1 MLPRWRSSAF
11 LRWFG
16 GFQLRV
22 GIVTKWFNR
31 GQAFVSRYVRDA
43 LEARGHE
50 TFILARPTKDKG
62 PMAAHVD
69 RTGVWDQPGV
79 TEASDWEVP
88 LAEYERWIADNRIE
102 VVHWDNCYQH
112 EEIAALRRSGVKTV
126 GRFVWEMF
134 SATDAAPAKEAYD
147 VLYSM
152 TRCEQARY
160 AEMGIDSPYVQWGL
174 HPELLEAANQAQDF
188 PSSSTQRSEQ
198 SGREAEGL
206 AGGRVHDLPSSSTQ
220 RSEQSGREAEHLLGS
235 NSDLVR
241 FYFPGAL
248 LGPRKPHKEVIEAFT
263 AARGDNLRL
272 IFKAQLERRMNYLER
287 AVEED
292 PRIELVI
299 DDMPTEE
306 HLQLFAGC
314 DVCLG
319 PSRWEGLGLFL
330 YEAVAFGMP
339 QITNDSPPMNE
350 VVRDGVNGILVPDV
364 QDDTAPSGIPSVK
377 PDVEA
382 LTAAIERLGDQG
394 ERERLA
400 EGASASRDEL
410 SWERTVAD
418 YDALIERAA
427 GARG

>member
-1 MLPRWRSSAF
+1 M
-11 LRWFG
+11 
-16 GFQLRV
+16 RV

-43 LEARGHE
+43 LDAQGHE

-62 PMAAHVD
+62 AMAAHID
-69 RTGVWDQPGV
+69 RTGPWDQPGV
-79 TEASDWEVP
+79 TEASEWEVP
-88 LAEYERWIADNRIE
+88 IGEYESWIADNGIE

-112 EEIAALRRSGVKTV
+112 EEIAQLRAAGVKTV

-134 SATDAAPAKEAYD
+134 SPEDAEPAKRAYD

-160 AEMGIDSPYVQWGL
+160 AEMGIESPYVQWGL
-174 HPELLEAANQAQDF
+174 HPEILNAARTAQDF
-188 PSSSTQRSEQ
+188 PSGST
-198 SGREAEGL
+198 
-206 AGGRVHDLPSSSTQ
+206 PSSE
-220 RSEQSGREAEHLLGS
+220 RSGREAEHSLGGD
-235 NSDLVR
+235 SDLVR

-248 LGPRKPHKEVIEAFT
+248 LGPRKPHKEVVEAFR
-263 AARGDNLRL
+263 AAKGDNLRL

-287 AVEED
+287 AAEED

-299 DDMPTEE
+299 DDMPTDE
-306 HLQLFAGC
+306 HLRLFAGC

-350 VVRDGVNGILVPDV
+350 VVRDGVNGLLVPDQ
-364 QDDTAPSGIPSVK
+364 QDDVAPSGIPSMK
-377 PDVEA
+377 PDVAA
-382 LTAAIERLGDQG
+382 LTAAIERLADPA

-400 EGASASRDEL
+400 
-410 SWERTVAD
+410 
-418 YDALIERAA
+418 A
-427 GARG
+427 GARASQEDFAWDKTVRDYDELIRRAAA

>member
-1 MLPRWRSSAF
+1 M
-11 LRWFG
+11 
-16 GFQLRV
+16 RV

-31 GQAFVSRYVRDA
+31 GQAFVSRYIRDA
-43 LEARGHE
+43 LDARGHE
-50 TFILARPTKDKG
+50 TFVLARPTKDKG

-88 LAEYERWIADNRIE
+88 LDEYERWIAENDIE

-112 EEIAALRRSGVKTV
+112 EEIARLRRSGVRTV

-134 SATDAAPAKEAYD
+134 SPEDAAPAREAYD

-160 AEMGIDSPYVQWGL
+160 AELGIDSPYVRWGL
-174 HPELLEAANQAQDF
+174 HPELLSAAKQAQDV
-188 PSSSTQRSEQ
+188 PSATA
-198 SGREAEGL
+198 RETEG
-206 AGGRVHDLPSSSTQ
+206 GGR
-220 RSEQSGREAEHLLGS
+220 GAEHLLGR
-235 NSDLVR
+235 DLVS

-248 LGPRKPHKEVIEAFT
+248 LGPRKPHKEVIDAFR

-272 IFKAQLERRMNYLER
+272 VFKAQLERRMNLLER
-287 AVEED
+287 AAEED

-299 DDMPTEE
+299 EDMPTEE
-306 HLQLFAGC
+306 HLRLFAGC

-339 QITNDSPPMNE
+339 QITNDSPPMSE
-350 VVRDGVNGILVPDV
+350 VVRDGVNGILVPDR
-364 QDDTAPSGIPSVK
+364 QDGTAPSGIPSMA
-377 PDVEA
+377 PDVGA
-382 LTAAIERLGDQG
+382 LTDAIERLADPG

-400 EGASASRDEL
+400 AGARASREEL

-418 YDALIERAA
+418 YDSLIQQAA
-427 GARG
+427 GVRA

>member
-1 MLPRWRSSAF
+1 MA
-11 LRWFG
+11 
-16 GFQLRV
+16 RV

-88 LAEYERWIADNRIE
+88 FEEYVSWIEQNSIE
-102 VVHWDNCYQH
+102 VVHWDNSYQH
-112 EEIAALRRSGVKTV
+112 DEIRRLRERGVRTV

-134 SATDAAPAKEAYD
+134 SPADAAPAKDAYD

-152 TRCEQARY
+152 TRCEQRRY
-160 AEMGIDSPYVQWGL
+160 AELGIESPYVPWGL
-174 HPELLEAANQAQDF
+174 HRELLDVPVERGDD
-188 PSSSTQRSEQ
+188 
-198 SGREAEGL
+198 G
-206 AGGRVHDLPSSSTQ
+206 
-220 RSEQSGREAEHLLGS
+220 
-235 NSDLVR
+235 LVR

-248 LGPRKPHKEVIEAFT
+248 LGPRKPHKEVVEAFR

-272 IFKAQLERRMNYLER
+272 IFKAQLERRMNYLTK
-287 AVEED
+287 AAEED
-292 PRIELVI
+292 PRIELVV
-299 DDMPTEE
+299 DDMETSE
-306 HLQLFAGC
+306 HLKLFASC

-350 VVRDGVNGILVPDV
+350 IVADGVNGILVPDT
-364 QDDTAPSGIPSVK
+364 QDGTADSGIPSMK
-377 PDVEA
+377 PDIPA
-382 LTAAIERLGDQG
+382 LTAAIERLGDAG
-394 ERERLA
+394 ERDRLG
-400 EGASASRDEL
+400 EGALNTRAEL
-410 SWERTVAD
+410 SWERTVAG
-418 YDALIERAA
+418 YDELVRLAAA
-427 GARG
+427 GRGEAAPSELGVSA

>member
-1 MLPRWRSSAF
+1 M
-11 LRWFG
+11 
-16 GFQLRV
+16 RV

-43 LEARGHE
+43 LDEVGHE

-62 PMAAHVD
+62 AMAAHID

-88 LAEYERWIADNRIE
+88 PEEYDRWIADNGIE

-112 EEIAALRRSGVKTV
+112 EEIARLRQSGVKTV

-134 SATDAAPAKEAYD
+134 SPEDAAPAKEAYD

-160 AEMGIDSPYVQWGL
+160 AGFGIESPYVQWGL
-174 HPELLEAANQAQDF
+174 HPELLEAAEKAKL
-188 PSSSTQRSEQ
+188 
-198 SGREAEGL
+198 G
-206 AGGRVHDLPSSSTQ
+206 AGSVERGATD
-220 RSEQSGREAEHLLGS
+220 AGS
-235 NSDLVR
+235 NLRAPTSDLVR

-248 LGPRKPHKEVIEAFT
+248 LGPRKPHREVVEAFR

-272 IFKAQLERRMNYLER
+272 IFKAQLERRMNYLEN
-287 AVEED
+287 AAAED

-299 DDMPTEE
+299 DDMPTDE
-306 HLQLFAGC
+306 HLALFAGC

-350 VVRDGVNGILVPDV
+350 VVRDGVNGLLVSDLH
-364 QDDTAPSGIPSVK
+364 DDDAPSGISSMK
-377 PDVEA
+377 PDVA
-382 LTAAIERLGDQG
+382 SLTAAIERLAEPE
-394 ERERLA
+394 ERARLA
-400 EGASASRDEL
+400 EGARASREEFAW
-410 SWERTVAD
+410 SRTVAD
-418 YDALIERAA
+418 YANLIELASKAGGTAA
-427 GARG
+427 

>member
-1 MLPRWRSSAF
+1 MS
-11 LRWFG
+11 
-16 GFQLRV
+16 RV

-43 LEARGHE
+43 LDERGHE

-88 LAEYERWIADNRIE
+88 YEEYVRWIEENSLD

-112 EEIAALRRSGVKTV
+112 DEIRRLRETGVKTV

-134 SATDAAPAKEAYD
+134 SPEDAAPAKAAYD

-160 AEMGIDSPYVQWGL
+160 GELGIESPYVQWGI
-174 HPELLEAANQAQDF
+174 HKELLEVPVERPGD
-188 PSSSTQRSEQ
+188 
-198 SGREAEGL
+198 G
-206 AGGRVHDLPSSSTQ
+206 
-220 RSEQSGREAEHLLGS
+220 
-235 NSDLVR
+235 LVR

-248 LGPRKPHKEVIEAFT
+248 LGPRKPHKEVVEAFT

-272 IFKAQLERRMNYLER
+272 IFKAQLERRMNYLNKAAE
-287 AVEED
+287 AD
-292 PRIELVI
+292 PRIELVV
-299 DDMPTEE
+299 DDMETSE
-306 HLQLFAGC
+306 HLRLFASC

-330 YEAVAFGMP
+330 YEAAAFGMP

-350 VVRDGVNGILVPDV
+350 VVRDGVNGILVGDAL
-364 QDDTAPSGIPSVK
+364 DGSADSGIPSMK
-377 PDVEA
+377 PDVA
-382 LTAAIERLGDQG
+382 GLTAAIERLADPA
-394 ERERLA
+394 EWARLA
-400 EGASASRDEL
+400 RGAEATREEL
-410 SWERTVAD
+410 SWSRTVAD
-418 YDALIERAA
+418 YGSLIERATGA
-427 GARG
+427 GE

>member
-1 MLPRWRSSAF
+1 MRI
-11 LRWFG
+11 
-16 GFQLRV
+16 

-43 LEARGHE
+43 LEEAGHE
-50 TFILARPTKDKG
+50 TFILARPTRDKG

-88 LAEYERWIADNRIE
+88 FEEYERWIADNGIE

-112 EEIAALRRSGVKTV
+112 DEIARLRESGVKTV

-134 SATDAAPAKEAYD
+134 SPEDAEPAKRAYD

-160 AEMGIDSPYVQWGL
+160 AEFGIDSPYVQWGL
-174 HPELLEAANQAQDF
+174 HPELLRAAEEAKASSKQQA
-188 PSSSTQRSEQ
+188 
-198 SGREAEGL
+198 
-206 AGGRVHDLPSSSTQ
+206 AGGD
-220 RSEQSGREAEHLLGS
+220 
-235 NSDLVR
+235 DLVR

-248 LGPRKPHKEVIEAFT
+248 LGPRKPHKEVVEAFR
-263 AARGDNLRL
+263 AAKGDNLRL
-272 IFKAQLERRMNYLER
+272 IFKAQLERRMKYLEK
-287 AVEED
+287 AAAED

-299 DDMPTEE
+299 DDMPTDE
-306 HLQLFAGC
+306 HLRLFAGC

-330 YEAVAFGMP
+330 YEAVAFELP

-350 VVRDGVNGILVPDV
+350 VVRDGVNGVLIGDHH
-364 QDDTAPSGIPSVK
+364 DDDAPSGIPSMR
-377 PDVEA
+377 PDVEEM
-382 LTAAIERLGDQG
+382 TAAIERLADPDVRA
-394 ERERLA
+394 ELA
-400 EGASASRDEL
+400 DGARRTRAEL

-418 YDALIERAA
+418 YASLFERAA
-427 GARG
+427 A